1 MSILHIFIPESGLGA
16 SCDWALRQAG
26 TLSTGTLSTGTSAC
40 SSLPQADQVV
50 LIVAASRILLT
61 QVNLPV
67 LNQAKLR
74 EVLAYAVEDKLLAD
88 PESIHVVAARAGLI
102 PAGGETPL
110 AVIDKAWL
118 RRQLAQLQ
126 QLGIRPDK
134 LLTET
139 LLPRLE
145 NNAWAMVWNGQG
157 GFVRTGPN
165 AGFVLD
171 GGAAQSVPMA
181 LTLAIDE
188 ARAAHKAPASILLYH
203 TPDAGLPQW
212 IAKLEVRTEARG
224 AWAWQTAEIN
234 GATAL
239 NLLQGE
245 FAPPRKTQAWLRH
258 LRTALLLMTLILA
271 VHMVATLAHWAQ
283 LRHER
288 NRLQD
293 EMIDSFK
300 QTFPEAAAIVDPALQ
315 MQRNLSGLRRAQG
328 APDRADF
335 LPLLAAAA
343 PVMRHGRI
351 QSLQYA
357 QDKLQFDLLLQDS
370 AQLDTLREEL
380 AALPLRTEFGAPNA
394 VPQGIHI
401 RLSLGAGL
409 AP

>member
-26 TLSTGTLSTGTSAC
+26 TLSTGTSAC
-40 SSLPQADQVV
+40 ASLPQADQVV

-61 QVNLPV
+61 QVNLPA
-67 LNQAKLR
+67 LSQAKLR

-88 PESIHVVAARAGLI
+88 PESIHVVAGRAGSI
-102 PAGGETPL
+102 SSGGETPL

-118 RRQLAQLQ
+118 RQQLAQLQ
-126 QLGIRPDK
+126 QHGMHPDK
-134 LLTET
+134 LLAET

-145 NNAWAMVWNGQG
+145 NNAWTMVWNGQG

-171 GGAAQSVPMA
+171 GGEAQNVPMA

-203 TPDAGLPQW
+203 TPDASLPQW
-212 IAKLEVRTEARG
+212 VAKLDIRSEARG
-224 AWAWQTAEIN
+224 AWAWQTADVN
-234 GATAL
+234 GAAAL

-245 FAPPRKTQAWLRH
+245 FAPSRKTQAWMQHMRPVV
-258 LRTALLLMTLILA
+258 LLAGAILA
-271 VHMVATLAHWAQ
+271 VHLIATLAHWAQ

-293 EMIDSFK
+293 EMVATFK

-315 MQRNLSGLRRAQG
+315 MQRNLSGLRRAHG
-328 APDRADF
+328 APDSADF
-335 LPLLAAAA
+335 LPLLATAA

-357 QDKLQFDLLLQDS
+357 QDKLHFDLLLQDS
-370 AQLDTLREEL
+370 AQLDTLHAEL
-380 AALPLRTEFGAPNA
+380 AALPLRADFGAPNS
-394 VPQGIHI
+394 VPEGINI
-401 RLSLGAGL
+401 RLSLGAGP
-409 AP
+409 APQQQ